1 MGKKY
6 VVKYLKRLI
15 NQLEE
20 EADQGNSQSEYDLK
34 ILLQAI
40 GVFLN
45 REGTNISKKVLDALK
60 GYAEAY
66 AEAVKIIEE
75 ERYERLL
82 KAYKLIEKD
91 KENESKLESDDG
103 TDDEEAFESS
113 LFADDAEKVL
123 RDEDFTEFAD
133 FEEELEEDDEA
144 FLKSI
149 LGG

>member
-34 ILLQAI
+34 ILLQALGI
-40 GVFLN
+40 VLN
-45 REGTNISKKVLDALK
+45 RERTNISKKVLDAVK

-66 AEAVKIIEE
+66 AEAVRITEE

-82 KAYKLIEKD
+82 KAYKLFEKD
-91 KENESKLESDDG
+91 KEK
-103 TDDEEAFESS
+103 
-113 LFADDAEKVL
+113 
-123 RDEDFTEFAD
+123 
-133 FEEELEEDDEA
+133 
-144 FLKSI
+144 
-149 LGG
+149 

>member
-34 ILLQAI
+34 ILLQALR
-40 GVFLN
+40 VVLN
-45 REGTNISKKVLDALK
+45 REGINISKKVLEAVK

-66 AEAVKIIEE
+66 AEAMRITEE

-82 KAYKLIEKD
+82 RAYKLIEKD
-91 KENESKLESDDG
+91 KEK
-103 TDDEEAFESS
+103 
-113 LFADDAEKVL
+113 
-123 RDEDFTEFAD
+123 
-133 FEEELEEDDEA
+133 
-144 FLKSI
+144 
-149 LGG
+149 

>member
-1 MGKKY
+1 MIEHA
-6 VVKYLKRLI
+6 L
-15 NQLEE
+15 
-20 EADQGNSQSEYDLK
+20 
-34 ILLQAI
+34 
-40 GVFLN
+40 
-45 REGTNISKKVLDALK
+45 RE
-60 GYAEAY
+60 
-66 AEAVKIIEE
+66 
-75 ERYERLL
+75 
-82 KAYKLIEKD
+82 IEKD

-123 RDEDFTEFAD
+123 RDEDFTEFAE

>member
-34 ILLQAI
+34 VLLQAL
-40 GVFLN
+40 GVVLN
-45 REGTNISKKVLDALK
+45 REGVNISKKILDALK

-66 AEAVKIIEE
+66 AEAMRITEE

-82 KAYKLIEKD
+82 RAYKLIEKD
-91 KENESKLESDDG
+91 
-103 TDDEEAFESS
+103 EE
-113 LFADDAEKVL
+113 K
-123 RDEDFTEFAD
+123 
-133 FEEELEEDDEA
+133 
-144 FLKSI
+144 
-149 LGG
+149 

>member
-34 ILLQAI
+34 ILLQAL
-40 GVFLN
+40 GVVLN
-45 REGTNISKKVLDALK
+45 REGTNISKKVLDAVK

-82 KAYKLIEKD
+82 KAYKLFEKD
-91 KENESKLESDDG
+91 KEK
-103 TDDEEAFESS
+103 
-113 LFADDAEKVL
+113 
-123 RDEDFTEFAD
+123 
-133 FEEELEEDDEA
+133 
-144 FLKSI
+144 
-149 LGG
+149 

>member
-34 ILLQAI
+34 ILLQAL
-40 GVFLN
+40 GVVLN
-45 REGTNISKKVLDALK
+45 REGINISKKILDAVK

-66 AEAVKIIEE
+66 AEAVRITEE
-75 ERYERLL
+75 ERYEGLL

-91 KENESKLESDDG
+91 KEK
-103 TDDEEAFESS
+103 
-113 LFADDAEKVL
+113 
-123 RDEDFTEFAD
+123 
-133 FEEELEEDDEA
+133 
-144 FLKSI
+144 
-149 LGG
+149 

>member
-1 MGKKY
+1 MIEHA
-6 VVKYLKRLI
+6 L
-15 NQLEE
+15 
-20 EADQGNSQSEYDLK
+20 
-34 ILLQAI
+34 
-40 GVFLN
+40 
-45 REGTNISKKVLDALK
+45 RE
-60 GYAEAY
+60 
-66 AEAVKIIEE
+66 
-75 ERYERLL
+75 
-82 KAYKLIEKD
+82 IEKD
-91 KENESKLESDDG
+91 KENESKLESDVG

>member
-34 ILLQAI
+34 ILLQAL
-40 GVFLN
+40 GVVLN
-45 REGTNISKKVLDALK
+45 REETNISKKVLDAVK

-66 AEAVKIIEE
+66 SEAVRIAEK

-82 KAYKLIEKD
+82 SAYKLFEK
-91 KENESKLESDDG
+91 
-103 TDDEEAFESS
+103 
-113 LFADDAEKVL
+113 
-123 RDEDFTEFAD
+123 
-133 FEEELEEDDEA
+133 EEE
-144 FLKSI
+144 K
-149 LGG
+149 

>member
-34 ILLQAI
+34 ILSQAL
-40 GVFLN
+40 GVVLN
-45 REGTNISKKVLDALK
+45 REGINISKKVLDAVK

-66 AEAVKIIEE
+66 AEALRITEE

-82 KAYKLIEKD
+82 RAYKLIEKD
-91 KENESKLESDDG
+91 
-103 TDDEEAFESS
+103 EE
-113 LFADDAEKVL
+113 K
-123 RDEDFTEFAD
+123 
-133 FEEELEEDDEA
+133 
-144 FLKSI
+144 
-149 LGG
+149 

>member
-34 ILLQAI
+34 ILSQAL
-40 GVFLN
+40 GVVLN
-45 REGTNISKKVLDALK
+45 REGINISKRVLDAVK

-66 AEAVKIIEE
+66 AEALRITEE

-82 KAYKLIEKD
+82 RAYKLIEKD
-91 KENESKLESDDG
+91 
-103 TDDEEAFESS
+103 EE
-113 LFADDAEKVL
+113 K
-123 RDEDFTEFAD
+123 
-133 FEEELEEDDEA
+133 
-144 FLKSI
+144 
-149 LGG
+149 

>member
-34 ILLQAI
+34 ILLQAL
-40 GVFLN
+40 GVVLN
-45 REGTNISKKVLDALK
+45 REGTNISKKVLEAVK

-66 AEAVKIIEE
+66 AEAVRIIEE

-82 KAYKLIEKD
+82 SAYKLIEKD
-91 KENESKLESDDG
+91 KEK
-103 TDDEEAFESS
+103 
-113 LFADDAEKVL
+113 
-123 RDEDFTEFAD
+123 
-133 FEEELEEDDEA
+133 
-144 FLKSI
+144 
-149 LGG
+149 

>member
-34 ILLQAI
+34 VLLQAL
-40 GVFLN
+40 GVVLN
-45 REGTNISKKVLDALK
+45 REGTNISKKVLEAVK

-66 AEAVKIIEE
+66 AEAMRITEE

-91 KENESKLESDDG
+91 
-103 TDDEEAFESS
+103 EE
-113 LFADDAEKVL
+113 K
-123 RDEDFTEFAD
+123 
-133 FEEELEEDDEA
+133 
-144 FLKSI
+144 
-149 LGG
+149 

>member
-34 ILLQAI
+34 ILLQAL
-40 GVFLN
+40 GVVLN
-45 REGTNISKKVLDALK
+45 REGINISKKVLEAVK

-66 AEAVKIIEE
+66 AEALRITEE

-82 KAYKLIEKD
+82 RAYKLIEKD
-91 KENESKLESDDG
+91 
-103 TDDEEAFESS
+103 EE
-113 LFADDAEKVL
+113 K
-123 RDEDFTEFAD
+123 
-133 FEEELEEDDEA
+133 
-144 FLKSI
+144 
-149 LGG
+149 

>member
-34 ILLQAI
+34 ILLQAL
-40 GVFLN
+40 GVVLN
-45 REGTNISKKVLDALK
+45 REGINISKKVLEAVK

-66 AEAVKIIEE
+66 AEAMRITEE

-82 KAYKLIEKD
+82 RAYKLIEKD
-91 KENESKLESDDG
+91 
-103 TDDEEAFESS
+103 EE
-113 LFADDAEKVL
+113 K
-123 RDEDFTEFAD
+123 
-133 FEEELEEDDEA
+133 
-144 FLKSI
+144 
-149 LGG
+149 

>member
-34 ILLQAI
+34 VLLQAL
-40 GVFLN
+40 GVVLN
-45 REGTNISKKVLDALK
+45 REGINISKKVLDAVK

-66 AEAVKIIEE
+66 AEALRITEE

-82 KAYKLIEKD
+82 RAYKLIEKD
-91 KENESKLESDDG
+91 
-103 TDDEEAFESS
+103 EE
-113 LFADDAEKVL
+113 K
-123 RDEDFTEFAD
+123 
-133 FEEELEEDDEA
+133 
-144 FLKSI
+144 
-149 LGG
+149 

>member
-1 MGKKY
+1 MIEHA
-6 VVKYLKRLI
+6 L
-15 NQLEE
+15 
-20 EADQGNSQSEYDLK
+20 
-34 ILLQAI
+34 
-40 GVFLN
+40 
-45 REGTNISKKVLDALK
+45 RE
-60 GYAEAY
+60 
-66 AEAVKIIEE
+66 
-75 ERYERLL
+75 
-82 KAYKLIEKD
+82 IEKD

>member
-34 ILLQAI
+34 ILLQAL
-40 GVFLN
+40 GVVLN
-45 REGTNISKKVLDALK
+45 REGTNISKKVLDAVK

-66 AEAVKIIEE
+66 AEAVRIIEE

-82 KAYKLIEKD
+82 KAYKLFEKD
-91 KENESKLESDDG
+91 KEK
-103 TDDEEAFESS
+103 
-113 LFADDAEKVL
+113 
-123 RDEDFTEFAD
+123 
-133 FEEELEEDDEA
+133 
-144 FLKSI
+144 
-149 LGG
+149 

>member
-34 ILLQAI
+34 ILSQAL
-40 GVFLN
+40 GVVLN
-45 REGTNISKKVLDALK
+45 REGINISKKVLEAVK

-66 AEAVKIIEE
+66 AEALRITEE

-82 KAYKLIEKD
+82 RAYKLIEKD
-91 KENESKLESDDG
+91 
-103 TDDEEAFESS
+103 EE
-113 LFADDAEKVL
+113 K
-123 RDEDFTEFAD
+123 
-133 FEEELEEDDEA
+133 
-144 FLKSI
+144 
-149 LGG
+149 

>member
-34 ILLQAI
+34 ILLQAL
-40 GVFLN
+40 GVVLN
-45 REGTNISKKVLDALK
+45 REGINISKKVLDAVK

-66 AEAVKIIEE
+66 AEALRITEE

-82 KAYKLIEKD
+82 RAYKLIEKD
-91 KENESKLESDDG
+91 KEK
-103 TDDEEAFESS
+103 
-113 LFADDAEKVL
+113 
-123 RDEDFTEFAD
+123 
-133 FEEELEEDDEA
+133 
-144 FLKSI
+144 
-149 LGG
+149 

>member
-34 ILLQAI
+34 ILLQAL
-40 GVFLN
+40 GVVLN
-45 REGTNISKKVLDALK
+45 REGTNISKKVLGAVK

-66 AEAVKIIEE
+66 AEAVRIIEE

-82 KAYKLIEKD
+82 KAYKLFEKD
-91 KENESKLESDDG
+91 KEK
-103 TDDEEAFESS
+103 
-113 LFADDAEKVL
+113 
-123 RDEDFTEFAD
+123 
-133 FEEELEEDDEA
+133 
-144 FLKSI
+144 
-149 LGG
+149 

>member
-34 ILLQAI
+34 ILLQALR
-40 GVFLN
+40 VVLN
-45 REGTNISKKVLDALK
+45 REGINISKKVLEAVK

-66 AEAVKIIEE
+66 AEAMRITEE

-82 KAYKLIEKD
+82 RAYKLIEKD
-91 KENESKLESDDG
+91 
-103 TDDEEAFESS
+103 EE
-113 LFADDAEKVL
+113 K
-123 RDEDFTEFAD
+123 
-133 FEEELEEDDEA
+133 
-144 FLKSI
+144 
-149 LGG
+149 